1 MKFRLQ
7 LLIVIILASL
17 CLPACA
23 DVAAIFVDNDLK
35 SSGVPSETSAF
46 SIQVWGQPLLSDT
59 LTLEPTSTP
68 IPPEATRRPPTRT
81 PLKTATQKVMNGSP
95 TLFASPTVT
104 LSPTSF
110 PTIVQTPGD
119 IDSVTTL
126 IFTGALVPA
135 RCVQAAIDERGDPD
149 FIFADI
155 QELISDAHLTVGLLQ
170 SPLSDYPPHTGW
182 CEDSSFVLV
191 SRAENADAMARAGFD
206 VMSVS
211 SNHIKNCGLPNCGD
225 ITFLDTLQNLR
236 EAGIIPVG
244 GGMNL
249 DEARQ
254 PVVVTV
260 NGIRFSFIALSAYYV
275 PEPFATDTQP
285 GIASLTEDHLREA
298 VNAAKEISDVVIFL
312 PHWGADYPT
321 TLNEDQRDFSKI
333 AVEAGVDLIIGN
345 HPHYLQGMQSIQGI
359 PVFYSLGS
367 FVFDQTQE
375 IERQQGLVV
384 RVTFQGTKIAWYDVI
399 PIHIDGNGH
408 VQVASQDEAADIL
421 IRFQE
426 LSTDLE

>member
-1 MKFRLQ
+1 MKSRFHQ
-7 LLIVIILASL
+7 VIIISLTLLAL
-17 CLPACA
+17 TACA
-23 DVAAIFVDNDLK
+23 DLNTAVMGDSLE
-35 SSGVPSETSAF
+35 SSTVPSETESM
-46 SIQVWGQPLLSDT
+46 SIPVWGEPLTTELVPT
-59 LTLEPTSTP
+59 LTPDSAISSP
-68 IPPEATRRPPTRT
+68 ASRT
-81 PLKTATQKVMNGSP
+81 PESLLANDLNGVSSTATP
-95 TLFASPTVT
+95 TDVPVAVK
-104 LSPTSF
+104 TSA
-110 PTIVQTPGD
+110 D
-119 IDSVTTL
+119 IDTTITTM

-135 RCVQAAIDERGDPD
+135 RCVQAAIDERNDPD
-149 FIFADI
+149 FIYADI

-225 ITFLDTLQNLR
+225 ITFLDTLENLR
-236 EAGIIPVG
+236 KAGIIPVG

-249 DEARQ
+249 DEAKQ

-275 PEPFATDTQP
+275 PEPFAIDNQP

-298 VNAAKEISDVVIFL
+298 VNAAKEISDVIIFL

-333 AVEAGVDLIIGN
+333 AVDAGVDLIIGN
-345 HPHYLQGMQSIQGI
+345 HPHVLQGMQTIQDV

-367 FVFDQTQE
+367 FTFDQDWSLET
-375 IERQQGLVV
+375 QQGLVV
-384 RVTFQGTKIAWYDVI
+384 RVTFQGTKVAWYDVI

-426 LSTDLE
+426 LSTDLK

>member
-1 MKFRLQ
+1 MKSRFHQ
-7 LLIVIILASL
+7 VIIISLTLLAL
-17 CLPACA
+17 TACA
-23 DVAAIFVDNDLK
+23 DLNTAVMGDSLE
-35 SSGVPSETSAF
+35 SSTVPSETESM
-46 SIQVWGQPLLSDT
+46 SIPVWGEPLTTELV
-59 LTLEPTSTP
+59 PTQTP
-68 IPPEATRRPPTRT
+68 DSAISSPASRT
-81 PLKTATQKVMNGSP
+81 PESLLANDLNGVSSTATP
-95 TLFASPTVT
+95 TDVPVAVK
-104 LSPTSF
+104 TSA
-110 PTIVQTPGD
+110 D
-119 IDSVTTL
+119 IDTTITTM

-135 RCVQAAIDERGDPD
+135 RCVQAAIDERNDPD
-149 FIFADI
+149 FIYADI

-225 ITFLDTLQNLR
+225 ITFLDTLENLR
-236 EAGIIPVG
+236 KAGIIPVG

-249 DEARQ
+249 DEAKQ

-275 PEPFATDTQP
+275 PEPFAIDNQP

-298 VNAAKEISDVVIFL
+298 VNAAKEISDVIIFL

-333 AVEAGVDLIIGN
+333 AVDAGVDLIIGN
-345 HPHYLQGMQSIQGI
+345 HPHVLQGMQTIQDV

-367 FVFDQTQE
+367 FTFDQDWSLET
-375 IERQQGLVV
+375 QQGLVV
-384 RVTFQGTKIAWYDVI
+384 RVTFQGTKVAWYDVI

-426 LSTDLE
+426 LSTDLK